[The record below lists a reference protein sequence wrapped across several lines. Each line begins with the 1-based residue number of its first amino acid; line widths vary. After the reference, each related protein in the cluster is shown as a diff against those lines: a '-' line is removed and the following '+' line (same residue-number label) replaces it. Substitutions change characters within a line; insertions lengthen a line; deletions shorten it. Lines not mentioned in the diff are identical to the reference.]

1 MSMQVV
7 RIVEPNPQLEM
18 DIRAMLAAEGL
29 GAPSCDEAD
38 LFALFDAGGRI
49 EAAAFSCF
57 LEDACFL
64 HAVVVREESRRKGL
78 GYALVSHIVSQSF
91 ARGVRLYLIAIK
103 ARGFFERY
111 GFDEVPRGALPGSIT
126 GQMWFGVYEGSEA
139 PAMMITLP
147 EGERLFGD

>member
-7 RIVEPNPQLEM
+7 RIVDPNPQLEM
-18 DIRAMLAAEGL
+18 DIRSMLAAEGL

-38 LFALFDAGGRI
+38 LFALFDADGRI

-64 HAVVVREESRRKGL
+64 HAVVVRAESRRKGL

-91 ARGVRLYLIAIK
+91 ARGVRLYLVAVK

-111 GFDEVPRGALPGSIT
+111 GFDEVQREALPGSIA
-126 GQMWFGVYEGSEA
+126 GQKWFGACAGSDA
-139 PAMMITLP
+139 PVMMIALS